1 MPSHKQRSNPV
12 FFNTYFLTREIKW
25 WFGIIF
31 KANLAQQWLKRHINQ
46 SSDHKITKVQLDQH
60 QIRLQMFES
69 VVYCYLYH
77 VRFHHP
83 QRTNAVL
90 SCIFISHC
98 CDFEIS
104 NASKYDI
111 LKCLQVFHFAWQ
123 PACTSMVLCSCE
135 VTSGEPP
142 ASQEECGLKENL
154 SLPVYFSLSL
164 FVPLRWNNCFCEVT
178 SSSLVLLK
186 VLHLC
191 HNVATRCVESVPLML
206 RQWQA
211 CLHILCCYYWG
222 PLWSVNVVGCWLLDQ
237 W

>member
-1 MPSHKQRSNPV
+1 MTKCHPISNEVTPS
-12 FFNTYFLTREIKW
+12 FLTLTFSPEKSNGDLGLSLKQILLSSGWRGISINHLIIKSQKFNSINIKYDCKCLKV
-25 WFGIIF
+25 WFI
-31 KANLAQQWLKRHINQ
+31 
-46 SSDHKITKVQLDQH
+46 
-60 QIRLQMFES
+60 
-69 VVYCYLYH
+69 YCYLYH

-123 PACTSMVLCSCE
+123 PACTSRVLCSCE

-142 ASQEECGLKENL
+142 ASQEKCGLKENL

-164 FVPLRWNNCFCEVT
+164 FCPFET
-178 SSSLVLLK
+178 K
-186 VLHLC
+186 
-191 HNVATRCVESVPLML
+191 
-206 RQWQA
+206 
-211 CLHILCCYYWG
+211 
-222 PLWSVNVVGCWLLDQ
+222 
-237 W
+237 